1 MKARGTGSTFKR
13 GGVWWIQYCFRGR
26 VYRESSHSARQSDA
40 VKLLRTRQAE
50 MGRGQLIGP
59 DAERVTFDHLVQ
71 LLVDDYRANGRKSL
85 ARAEQCVARLAETFG
100 RSRAVDITPAAASS
114 YIRRRMDQGAAPA
127 TIRNELGTLGR
138 MFTLAYRAGKVPNR
152 PPFPSVKVRN
162 TRTGFF

>member
-59 DAERVTFDHLVQ
+59 DAERVTFDHLP
-71 LLVDDYRANGRKSL
+71 G
-85 ARAEQCVARLAETFG
+85 AR
-100 RSRAVDITPAAASS
+100 RAVRGSAC
-114 YIRRRMDQGAAPA
+114 
-127 TIRNELGTLGR
+127 
-138 MFTLAYRAGKVPNR
+138 
-152 PPFPSVKVRN
+152 
-162 TRTGFF
+162 